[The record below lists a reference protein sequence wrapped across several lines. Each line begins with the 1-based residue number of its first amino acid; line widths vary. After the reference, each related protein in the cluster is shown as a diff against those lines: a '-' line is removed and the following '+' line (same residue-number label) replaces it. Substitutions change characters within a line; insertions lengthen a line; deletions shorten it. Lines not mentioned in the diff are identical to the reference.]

1 MLRTHTCN
9 DLRATHIGSR
19 VALAG
24 WVDRRR
30 DHGGLIFI
38 DLRDRYGRTQLV
50 FDPSTSKEAYAIG
63 DRCRAE
69 YVLKIEGMVRPR
81 PAGQANPALAT
92 GDIEVEV
99 KKAEILNEAKTP
111 PFYINEETAV
121 EENLRFRYRYLDLRR
136 QALKERILLRH
147 RTVAFI
153 RRFLDA
159 RGFVEIETPILLK
172 STPEGARDYLV
183 PSRLHPGRFYALPQS
198 PQQLK
203 QLLMVAGF
211 DRYYQIARCFRDEDS
226 RADRQPE
233 FTQLD
238 LEMSFVEEE
247 DVLQLAEEL
256 FSSLVEEL
264 TPKRLIKPFPRLT
277 YAQAMERYGTDKPDL
292 RYGLELV
299 DLTDIFAESKFST
312 LREVVKSGGQVK
324 AICAPGAGRLSRNEL
339 DGLEELAKKQG
350 APGLIYLGVEKDG
363 ELRSPISKHLAE
375 REKRA
380 IRESMKAQP
389 GDLILIV
396 GGEPKVVAA
405 ALGLL
410 RSEMGQRLDL
420 AAEDL
425 LAFTWIREF
434 PLFEWK
440 EQEKRWDAWH
450 HPFTAPRD
458 EDLPLL
464 DQDPGKVK
472 AKQYDL
478 VCNNV
483 EIGGGSIRIHRRE
496 IQEKVFK
503 IMGLSSETVQSQF
516 GYLLTAFEYGTPPH
530 GGVAPGIDRLLMV
543 LTGHSNIQEVIAFP
557 KTLQATDLLFQAPSP
572 VSEEQLKDLHLRLDT
587 DKKS

>member
-1 MLRTHTCN
+1 MQRTHTCN
-9 DLRATHIGSR
+9 DLRTTHIGDR
-19 VALAG
+19 VTLAG
-24 WVDRRR
+24 WVNRRR

-38 DLRDRYGRTQLV
+38 DLRDRYGRIQLV
-50 FDPSTSKEAYAIG
+50 FDPSTSKEAYAVG

-69 YVLKIEGMVRPR
+69 YVLKIEGKVRAR
-81 PAGQANPALAT
+81 PKGQANPALAT
-92 GDIEVEV
+92 GEIEVMVE
-99 KKAEILNEAKTP
+99 KAEILNEAKTP
-111 PFYINEETAV
+111 PFYVSEEGEV
-121 EENLRFRYRYLDLRR
+121 EEHLRFRYRYLDLRR
-136 QALKERILLRH
+136 QELKDRILLRH
-147 RTVAFI
+147 RAVNFI

-159 RGFVEIETPILLK
+159 RGFVEIETPILIK

-183 PSRLHPGRFYALPQS
+183 PSRLHPGQFYALPQS

-256 FSSLVEEL
+256 FTSLVEEL
-264 TPKRLIKPFPRLT
+264 TPKRVIKPFPRLT

-292 RYGLELV
+292 RYRLEFV
-299 DLTDIFAESKFST
+299 DLSDVFAASGFST
-312 LREVVKSGGQVK
+312 LREVVKSGGEVK
-324 AICAPGAGRLSRNEL
+324 AIRAPGANGLSRKEL
-339 DGLEELAKKQG
+339 DGLEEMAKKQG
-350 APGLIYLGVEKDG
+350 APGLIYLGVEQDG
-363 ELRSPISKHLAE
+363 ELRSPVSKHLGE
-375 REKRA
+375 GEKTA
-380 IRESMKAQP
+380 IREKMEAEP
-389 GDLILIV
+389 GDLVLIV

-405 ALGLL
+405 ALGLI
-410 RSEMGQRLDL
+410 RTEMGQRLGL

-450 HPFTAPRD
+450 HPFTAPGD
-458 EDLPLL
+458 EDLHLL
-464 DQDPGKVK
+464 DQDPGKVR

-496 IQEKVFK
+496 IQEKIFQ
-503 IMGLSSETVQSQF
+503 IMGLSPETVQSQF
-516 GYLLTAFEYGTPPH
+516 GHLLTAFEYGTPPH

-543 LTGHSNIQEVIAFP
+543 LTGQSNIQEVIAFP

-572 VSEEQLKDLHLRLDT
+572 VSEEQLKELYLRLDLEE
-587 DKKS
+587 D

>member
-1 MLRTHTCN
+1 MLRTHACG
-9 DLRATHIGSR
+9 DLRASHIGSR
-19 VALAG
+19 VILAG

-38 DLRDRYGRTQLV
+38 DLRDRYGGTQLV
-50 FDPSTSKEAYAIG
+50 FDPTSKEAHKIG

-69 YVLKIEGMVRPR
+69 YVLRVEGLVRAR
-81 PAGQANPALAT
+81 PQGQANPALAT
-92 GDIEVEV
+92 GDIEVVVE
-99 KKAEILNEAKTP
+99 KAEILNEAKTP

-121 EENLRFRYRYLDLRR
+121 EESLRFRFRYLDLRR

-147 RTVAFI
+147 RAVAFI

-183 PSRLHPGRFYALPQS
+183 PSRLHPGQFYALPQS

-238 LEMSFVEEE
+238 LEMSFVQEE
-247 DVLQLAEEL
+247 DILQLAEAL
-256 FSSLVEEL
+256 FTSLVEEL
-264 TPKRLIKPFPRLT
+264 TSKRVIKPFPRLT
-277 YAQAMERYGTDKPDL
+277 YAQTIEGYGTDKPDL

-299 DLTDIFAESKFST
+299 DLTTIFAESGFLT
-312 LREVVKSGGQVK
+312 LREIIKSGGQVK
-324 AICAPGAGRLSRNEL
+324 AIRAPGAGGLSRKEM
-339 DGLEELAKKQG
+339 DALEELAKQQG
-350 APGLIYLGVEKDG
+350 APGLIPLAVEEGG
-363 ELRSPISKHLAE
+363 ELRSPIAKHLSE
-375 REKRA
+375 GEKRA
-380 IRESMKAQP
+380 IRERMAAEN
-389 GDLILIV
+389 GDLLLVI
-396 GGEPKVVAA
+396 GAAPKLVAE
-405 ALGLL
+405 ALGRL
-410 RSEMGQRLDL
+410 RVEMGQRLGL

-440 EQEKRWDAWH
+440 EQEKRWDAQH
-450 HPFTAPRD
+450 HPFTSPRD
-458 EDLPLL
+458 EDLPFL
-464 DQDPGKVK
+464 DQDPGKVR

-496 IQEKVFK
+496 IQERIFR
-503 IMGLSSETVQSQF
+503 IMGLSPEMVESQF
-516 GYLLTAFEYGTPPH
+516 SHLLTAFEYGTPPH
-530 GGVAPGIDRLLMV
+530 GGIAPGIDRLIMV
-543 LTGHSNIQEVIAFP
+543 LTGQSNIQEVIAFP

-572 VSEEQLKDLHLRLDT
+572 VSEEQLKELHLRLDT
-587 DKKS
+587 DDKS